1 VVVLEDMALKM
12 ADLEQMAK
20 GIMVGRVLHLVTAAA
35 AAKAPQV
42 PVVQQAQVVLENKT
56 LIVQDQTF
64 IMPAVVADRVTNA
77 TVVVLAVELAARV
90 AAETDPML
98 QVEVHQEM
106 AVSTQ
111 VAVAV
116 EQLVR
121 TMQVL
126 LYLDQVDLELL

>member
-1 VVVLEDMALKM
+1 MRSEL
-12 ADLEQMAK
+12 DL
-20 GIMVGRVLHLVTAAA
+20 
-35 AAKAPQV
+35 
-42 PVVQQAQVVLENKT
+42 T
-56 LIVQDQTF
+56 L

-77 TVVVLAVELAARV
+77 TVVVLAVELAAQV
-90 AAETDPML
+90 AAETEPML